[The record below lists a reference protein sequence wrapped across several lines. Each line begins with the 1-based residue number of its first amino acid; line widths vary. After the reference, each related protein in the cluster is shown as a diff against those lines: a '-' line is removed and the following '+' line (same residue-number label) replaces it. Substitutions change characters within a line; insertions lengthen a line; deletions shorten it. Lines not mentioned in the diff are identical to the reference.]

1 MQVAD
6 AAWIGPSE
14 SSKKRTRQSAAARF
28 GGGGARF
35 HAKNVKPFTGL
46 HHPSASCRSIVRQCT
61 FGMENLRTAS
71 LCFRPSAIVCASW
84 LALCAPS
91 NYAQTQDVDSTGVIR
106 RMSQMNEARRR
117 ALLSYHAQR
126 RYVAE
131 NSHFALRAEVS
142 VSEAYSAG
150 DKRFQ
155 VLSEKGSPLIRR
167 KVIDKLIDA
176 EVDSATKENRD
187 ESQVTAANYTFQQG
201 GTDVISGRN
210 CYVFDVIPKAAKKY
224 LMRGRVWID
233 AEDFAI
239 LRMEGSPAKN
249 PSFWTRKTHFVRT
262 YEKHGVFWLPAS
274 VESDSDILIAG
285 KSTLKIDY
293 SGYEIDSAADAAL
306 LVETAA
312 KQGGL

>member
-1 MQVAD
+1 
-6 AAWIGPSE
+6 
-14 SSKKRTRQSAAARF
+14 
-28 GGGGARF
+28 
-35 HAKNVKPFTGL
+35 
-46 HHPSASCRSIVRQCT
+46 
-61 FGMENLRTAS
+61 MENLRTAS
-71 LCFRPSAIVCASW
+71 LCFRPSAMVCAVW

-91 NYAQTQDVDSTGVIR
+91 SYAQTQDFDSTSVIR

-150 DKRFQ
+150 DKRFR

-176 EVDSATKENRD
+176 EVDAATKENRD
-187 ESQVTAANYTFQQG
+187 ESQVTPANYLFQQG

-210 CYVFDVIPKAAKKY
+210 CYVFDVIPKTAKKY

-262 YEKHGVFWLPAS
+262 YEKHGIFWLPAS

-293 SGYEIDSAADAAL
+293 TGYEIDSAADAAL

-312 KQGGL
+312 KQGGF